1 MRKVPFNIRF
11 KANDYTRSEVAQFF
25 DCISCDRPFNG
36 DLNDRYLAFLEQF
49 ESGKVKPSTLVDLD
63 VLTEFYRDVENRS
76 SIDYQ
81 EVRGYRSDDPYRY
94 DGGKYFYDKAQKL
107 KSYLTTLNQ

>member
-11 KANDYTRSEVAQFF
+11 KITDYTSSECHMFY
-25 DCISCDRPFNG
+25 DIISGDRPFDG

-49 ESGKVKPSTLVDLD
+49 STGKVKPSTLVDLD
-63 VLTEFYRDVENRS
+63 VLTEFYKDVENRS
-76 SIDYQ
+76 SMDYQ

-107 KSYLTTLNQ
+107 KAYLTTLNQ